1 MRPANFAV
9 LTLVVT
15 ITLAALLNAAHANF
29 RSYPGFLDPHG
40 TVEMVHDKGLMLEL
54 HVRCSRRADGRI
66 QAGIMTYSKVE
77 RLFCSSR
84 LRCFRDPVRAVEDTC
99 G

>member
-9 LTLVVT
+9 FTLVLTVV
-15 ITLAALLNAAHANF
+15 LAALVSVSHAGY
-29 RSYPGFLDPHG
+29 RYYPGFLDPHG

-54 HVRCSRRADGRI
+54 HVRCSRKPNGQIR
-66 QAGIMTYSKVE
+66 AGIMTYSKVE
-77 RLFCSSR
+77 RLFCSSK